1 MTRSTAMKQQ
11 RDSNIELLRIV
22 VMGMIV
28 LHHFIF
34 HGLGVYRNLVFGE
47 PAVMN
52 VRDTNYALALDGF
65 LICGVNVFVLISGW
79 FSIKFKAASFVKLFA
94 ICSFFAVLGYSI
106 YLYRN
111 DIPVGG
117 GYCIAYD

>member
-1 MTRSTAMKQQ
+1 MTVPTAMKQQ
-11 RDSNIELLRIV
+11 RDSNIELLRII

-34 HGLGVYRNLVFGE
+34 HGLGVYRDLRFGE

-52 VRDTNYALALDGF
+52 ARDTNCALVVEGF
-65 LICGVNVFVLISGW
+65 LICAVNVFVLISGW

-111 DIPVGG
+111 GMPAG
-117 GYCIAYD
+117 GYYSLYD